1 MPRYSDEF
9 KEQVVRKMMPP
20 NAQSVA
26 QVHRETGI
34 SEPTLYAWRNR
45 YRAEGQVVP
54 ADPSN
59 PESWSG
65 ENKLAVVIETAALNE
80 QELAEYCR
88 RKGLYPEQI
97 QRWRE
102 AAAGGND
109 DTQRLSAA
117 ERRELQAER
126 KKHAGWRRSSGA
138 RTRPWPRP
146 PPCWYSKKKPRP
158 SGGTTGTTDHA
169 GRPSD
174 GY

>member
-9 KEQVVRKMMPP
+9 KEQVVRKMMAP

-45 YRAEGQVVP
+45 YRAEGHVVP
-54 ADPSN
+54 AEPSN
-59 PESWSG
+59 PENWSG

-109 DTQRLSAA
+109 DTQRLSSA

-126 KKHAGWRRSSGA
+126 KKLRRLEKELRRKDKA
-138 RTRPWPRP
+138 LAEAAALLVLQ
-146 PPCWYSKKKPRP
+146 KKAQAIW
-158 SGGTTGTTDHA
+158 GD
-169 GRPSD
+169 D
-174 GY
+174 GDD

>member
-26 QVHRETGI
+26 EVHRETGI
-34 SEPTLYAWRNR
+34 SEPTLYSWRNR
-45 YRAEGQVVP
+45 FRAEGQVVP

-109 DTQRLSAA
+109 DTQRLSPA

-126 KKHAGWRRSSGA
+126 KKTRRLEKELRRKDKA
-138 RTRPWPRP
+138 LAEAAALLVLQ
-146 PPCWYSKKKPRP
+146 KKAQAIW
-158 SGGTTGTTDHA
+158 GD
-169 GRPSD
+169 D
-174 GY
+174 GDD

>member
-1 MPRYSDEF
+1 MPRYSEEF

-20 NAQSVA
+20 GAKSVA

-59 PESWSG
+59 PENWSG
-65 ENKLAVVIETAALNE
+65 ENKLAVVIETAPLNE

-97 QRWRE
+97 ARWH
-102 AAAGGND
+102 AAAVAGNEGPEK
-109 DTQRLSAA
+109 LSTA
-117 ERRELQAER
+117 ERRQLQAER
-126 KKHAGWRRSSGA
+126 KKSRRLEKEVNRKDKALAETAALLVLQKKA
-138 RTRPWPRP
+138 RAIW
-146 PPCWYSKKKPRP
+146 
-158 SGGTTGTTDHA
+158 GD
-169 GRPSD
+169 D
-174 GY
+174 GED